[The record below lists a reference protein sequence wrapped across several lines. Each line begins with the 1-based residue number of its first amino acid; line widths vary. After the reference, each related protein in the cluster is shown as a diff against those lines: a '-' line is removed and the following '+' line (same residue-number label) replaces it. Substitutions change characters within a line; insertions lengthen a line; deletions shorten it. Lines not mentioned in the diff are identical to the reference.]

1 MIGVFKTCFEHH
13 ISHHRQF
20 SSCASKSRKE
30 GRNLH
35 QKFLYFLCKYGNVSQ
50 VPESQ
55 DRLAGFRI
63 FPQFEANSWGQDKWS
78 GLYLPARI
86 IVWNHHNYHHCKC
99 RLWRIF
105 YFFQLKKF
113 TQPNI
118 DGMSMF
124 FLFLVRTWSDVA
136 TVCLIQIRCCTA
148 TVACSPGV
156 SLHELLRLT
165 WYLKTWIRCCSSLHG
180 VSLIQMS
187 WRKNACNCFFRAISN
202 IVIVQLHYCHII
214 RHPSLPLGWRQ
225 NPPGTIN

>member
-1 MIGVFKTCFEHH
+1 MIGVFQTCFEHH

-105 YFFQLKKF
+105 YFFQLQKF
-113 TQPNI
+113 AQTQYWWNVNVFPVSCEN
-118 DGMSMF
+118 M
-124 FLFLVRTWSDVA
+124 
-136 TVCLIQIRCCTA
+136 IRCCNSMLDSNQMLHCNSCMFTWSIF
-148 TVACSPGV
+148 TWVVAPDMILENVNKMLQFTSWSIFDSDELEKKCMQLFFSPR
-156 SLHELLRLT
+156 SQILWL
-165 WYLKTWIRCCSSLHG
+165 
-180 VSLIQMS
+180 
-187 WRKNACNCFFRAISN
+187 CNC
-202 IVIVQLHYCHII
+202 II
-214 RHPSLPLGWRQ
+214 A
-225 NPPGTIN
+225 T